1 MNSIF
6 EKSRKIEIGD
16 RVICQDNGVI
26 GKVVK
31 FSMLTRFVEKTE
43 IKTDDGAYYEAPTS
57 CFAKTILNNKA
68 Q

>member
-43 IKTDDGAYYEAPTS
+43 IKTDDGTHYEAPTS
-57 CFAKTILNNKA
+57 CFAKTILNNK
-68 Q
+68 